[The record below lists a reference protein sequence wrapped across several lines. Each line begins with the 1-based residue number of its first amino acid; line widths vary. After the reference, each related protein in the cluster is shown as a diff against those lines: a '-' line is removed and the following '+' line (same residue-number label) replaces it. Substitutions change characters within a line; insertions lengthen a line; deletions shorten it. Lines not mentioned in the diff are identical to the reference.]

1 MKSEIPQPDGIN
13 LVLKM
18 QLQAIADELKK
29 PAKDI
34 TADTIRPLLE
44 AARDTLEKVQ
54 KLNIEVTVDTMH
66 LLPAPL
72 RVHFLDQ
79 YLQYVFA
86 SFPK

>member
-1 MKSEIPQPDGIN
+1 MKSELAQPDGLN

-18 QLQAIADELKK
+18 QLQAIADELRK

-44 AARDTLEKVQ
+44 GARDTLEKANHLGV
-54 KLNIEVTVDTMH
+54 EVAVDMMQF
-66 LLPAPL
+66 LPPPM
-72 RVHFLDQ
+72 RVHFLDR